1 MKKLIFL
8 LTAAICSSAV
18 FATSPKPDT
27 NASAKIQK
35 VFHHDFPEINNPSM
49 TKVDDYYIV
58 FFQTKDNQSCRIFY
72 DEDGNAVQTIRNYE
86 ADNLSPF
93 IRTKIE
99 SKYKGKQIFMVTD
112 VATESEHYYEILLQD
127 AKSLYVVHARDNGTL
142 YTKKK
147 FKRAI

>member
-1 MKKLIFL
+1 
-8 LTAAICSSAV
+8 
-18 FATSPKPDT
+18 
-27 NASAKIQK
+27 
-35 VFHHDFPEINNPSM
+35 M
-49 TKVDDYYIV
+49 TKVNDYYIV

-99 SKYKGKQIFMVTD
+99 SKYKGRKIFMVTD
-112 VATESEHYYEILLQD
+112 VATENEHYYEILLQD
-127 AKSLYVVHARDNGTL
+127 AKSLWVVHARDNGTL

-147 FKRAI
+147 FKRAS